1 MKRTVIIGTVSLL
14 IIALAG
20 VIAWLL
26 QERKIQEEE
35 NKQMVQIL
43 EMDKA
48 EMENQYKDFA
58 LQYNEMMTQVTNDSL
73 LEQLSRQEKRT
84 QELLEELR
92 QTKANDA
99 AEIMRLKK
107 ELETLRRIL
116 RDYVVQIDS
125 LNREN
130 QNLRSDNT
138 AIRTRNEEA
147 EAHIS
152 DLSSKNEQQTD
163 KVNIASQ
170 LDATGIRASAR
181 NKKGKDCEKVKD
193 AKKLVVSFNISR
205 NVTAQTGMRTIY
217 VRISTPTGETLTRGG
232 SFQFENRQ
240 LQYSITKEIEYTGE
254 EIPVTVY
261 WDIAETLSAGSYHVD
276 IFADGHAIGST
287 TFSLK

>member
-1 MKRTVIIGTVSLL
+1 MKRTLIIGTVALV
-14 IIALAG
+14 IITLVG
-20 VIAWLL
+20 VVAWLL
-26 QERKIQEEE
+26 HDREIREEE
-35 NKQMVQIL
+35 NQQMVQIL

-48 EMENQYKDFA
+48 EMENQYRDFA

-130 QNLRSDNT
+130 QSLRSDNT
-138 AIRTRNEEA
+138 ALRTRNEEA

-152 DLSSKNEQQTD
+152 DLSSKNEQLAD

-181 NKKGKDCEKVKD
+181 NKKGKECEKVKD
-193 AKKLVVSFNISR
+193 AKKIVVSFNISR
-205 NVTAQTGMRTIY
+205 NVTAQTGMRIIY
-217 VRISTPTGETLTRGG
+217 VRISTPTGETLSRGG
-232 SFQFENRQ
+232 TFQFENRQ
-240 LQYSITKEIEYTGE
+240 LQYSIAKEIEYTGE

-261 WDIAETLSAGSYHVD
+261 WEIAETLSAGAYHVD
-276 IFADGHAIGST
+276 IFADGHTIGNT
-287 TFSLK
+287 TFNLR

>member
-1 MKRTVIIGTVSLL
+1 MKKTIIIGAVSLVV
-14 IIALAG
+14 IALSG

-35 NKQMVQIL
+35 NRQMVQIL

-48 EMENQYKDFA
+48 EMENQYQDFA

-92 QTKANDA
+92 RTKANDA

-130 QNLRSDNT
+130 QSLRSDNT
-138 AIRTRNEEA
+138 ALRTRNEEA

-152 DLSSKNEQQTD
+152 DLSSKNEQLTD

-232 SFQFENRQ
+232 TFQFENRQ
-240 LQYSITKEIEYTGE
+240 LQYSIAKEIEYTGE

-261 WDIAETLSAGSYHVD
+261 WDIAETLSSGTYHVD
-276 IFADGHAIGST
+276 IFADGHVIGST

>member
-138 AIRTRNEEA
+138 ALRTRNEEA

-152 DLSSKNEQQTD
+152 DLSSKNEQLTD

-181 NKKGKDCEKVKD
+181 NKKGKECEKVKD

-240 LQYSITKEIEYTGE
+240 LQYSIAKEIEYTGE

>member
-1 MKRTVIIGTVSLL
+1 MKRTVIIGTVSLV

-20 VIAWLL
+20 IIAWLL

-138 AIRTRNEEA
+138 ALRTRNEEA

-152 DLSSKNEQQTD
+152 DLSSKNEQLTD

-240 LQYSITKEIEYTGE
+240 LQYSIAKEIEYTGE

>member
-1 MKRTVIIGTVSLL
+1 MKRTLIIGTVALV
-14 IIALAG
+14 IITLVG
-20 VIAWLL
+20 VVAWLL
-26 QERKIQEEE
+26 HDREIREEE
-35 NKQMVQIL
+35 NQQMVQIL

-48 EMENQYKDFA
+48 EMENQYQDFA

-130 QNLRSDNT
+130 QSLRSDNT
-138 AIRTRNEEA
+138 ALRTRNEEA

-152 DLSSKNEQQTD
+152 DLSSKNEQLAD

-181 NKKGKDCEKVKD
+181 NKKGKECEKVKD
-193 AKKLVVSFNISR
+193 AKKIVVSFNISR

-217 VRISTPTGETLTRGG
+217 VRISTPTGETLSRGG
-232 SFQFENRQ
+232 TFQFENRQ
-240 LQYSITKEIEYTGE
+240 LQYSIAKEIEYTGE
-254 EIPVTVY
+254 EISVTVY
-261 WDIAETLSAGSYHVD
+261 WEIAETLSAGAYHVD
-276 IFADGHAIGST
+276 IFADGHTIGNT
-287 TFSLK
+287 TFNLR

>member
-1 MKRTVIIGTVSLL
+1 MKKAIIIGAVTLV

-35 NKQMVQIL
+35 NQQMIQIL

-48 EMENQYKDFA
+48 EMENQYQDFA

-92 QTKANDA
+92 RTKANDA

-130 QNLRSDNT
+130 QSLRSDNT
-138 AIRTRNEEA
+138 ALRTRNEEA

-152 DLSSKNEQQTD
+152 DLSSQN
-163 KVNIASQ
+163 
-170 LDATGIRASAR
+170 
-181 NKKGKDCEKVKD
+181 
-193 AKKLVVSFNISR
+193 
-205 NVTAQTGMRTIY
+205 
-217 VRISTPTGETLTRGG
+217 
-232 SFQFENRQ
+232 
-240 LQYSITKEIEYTGE
+240 
-254 EIPVTVY
+254 
-261 WDIAETLSAGSYHVD
+261 
-276 IFADGHAIGST
+276 
-287 TFSLK
+287 

>member
-1 MKRTVIIGTVSLL
+1 MKRTLIIGTVALV
-14 IIALAG
+14 IITLVG
-20 VIAWLL
+20 VVAWLL
-26 QERKIQEEE
+26 HDREIREEE
-35 NKQMVQIL
+35 NQQMVQIL

-48 EMENQYKDFA
+48 EMENQYQDFA

-130 QNLRSDNT
+130 QSLRSDNT
-138 AIRTRNEEA
+138 ALRTRNEEA

-152 DLSSKNEQQTD
+152 DLSSKNEQLAD

-181 NKKGKDCEKVKD
+181 NKKGKECEKVKD
-193 AKKLVVSFNISR
+193 AKKIVVSFNISR

-217 VRISTPTGETLTRGG
+217 VRISTPTGETLSRGG
-232 SFQFENRQ
+232 TFQFENRQ
-240 LQYSITKEIEYTGE
+240 LQYSIAKEIEYTGE

-261 WDIAETLSAGSYHVD
+261 WEIAETLSAGAYHVD
-276 IFADGHAIGST
+276 IFADGHTIGNT
-287 TFSLK
+287 TFNLR

>member
-1 MKRTVIIGTVSLL
+1 MKRTVIIGTVSLV

-35 NKQMVQIL
+35 IKQMVQIL

-138 AIRTRNEEA
+138 ALRTRNEEA

-152 DLSSKNEQQTD
+152 DLSSKNEQLTD

-240 LQYSITKEIEYTGE
+240 LQYSIAKEIEYTGE

-261 WDIAETLSAGSYHVD
+261 WDIAETLSAGSYHVG

>member
-1 MKRTVIIGTVSLL
+1 MKKAIIIGAVTLVV
-14 IIALAG
+14 IALSG

-35 NKQMVQIL
+35 NQQMIQIL

-48 EMENQYKDFA
+48 EMENQYQDFA

-92 QTKANDA
+92 RTKANDA

-138 AIRTRNEEA
+138 ALRTRNEEA

-152 DLSSKNEQQTD
+152 DLSSQNEQLTD

-232 SFQFENRQ
+232 TFQFENRQ
-240 LQYSITKEIEYTGE
+240 LQHSIAKEIEYTGE
-254 EIPVTVY
+254 EMPVTVY
-261 WDIAETLSAGSYHVD
+261 WDIAETLSAGTYHVD
-276 IFADGHAIGST
+276 IFADGHVIGNT
-287 TFSLK
+287 TFSLR

>member
-1 MKRTVIIGTVSLL
+1 MKRTVIIGTVGLL

-138 AIRTRNEEA
+138 ALRTRNEEA

-152 DLSSKNEQQTD
+152 DLSSKNEQLTD

-240 LQYSITKEIEYTGE
+240 LQYSIAKEIEYTGE

>member
-1 MKRTVIIGTVSLL
+1 MKRTLIIGTVALV
-14 IIALAG
+14 IITLVG
-20 VIAWLL
+20 VVAWLL
-26 QERKIQEEE
+26 HDREIREEE
-35 NKQMVQIL
+35 NQQMVQIL

-48 EMENQYKDFA
+48 EMENQYRDFA
-58 LQYNEMMTQVTNDSL
+58 MQYNEMMTKVTNDSL

-130 QNLRSDNT
+130 QSLRSDNT
-138 AIRTRNEEA
+138 ALRTRNEEA

-152 DLSSKNEQQTD
+152 DLSNKNEQLAD
-163 KVNIASQ
+163 KVSIASQ

-181 NKKGKDCEKVKD
+181 NKKGKECEKVKD
-193 AKKLVVSFNISR
+193 AKKIVVSFNISR

-217 VRISTPTGETLTRGG
+217 VRISTPTGETLSRGG
-232 SFQFENRQ
+232 TFQFENRQ
-240 LQYSITKEIEYTGE
+240 LQYSIAKEIEYTGE

-261 WDIAETLSAGSYHVD
+261 WEIAETLSAGAYHVD
-276 IFADGHAIGST
+276 IFADGHTIGNT
-287 TFSLK
+287 TFSLR

>member
-138 AIRTRNEEA
+138 ALRTRNEEA

-152 DLSSKNEQQTD
+152 DLSSKNEQLTD

-232 SFQFENRQ
+232 FFQFENRQ
-240 LQYSITKEIEYTGE
+240 LQYSIAKEIEYTGE

>member
-1 MKRTVIIGTVSLL
+1 
-14 IIALAG
+14 
-20 VIAWLL
+20 
-26 QERKIQEEE
+26 
-35 NKQMVQIL
+35 MVQIL

-138 AIRTRNEEA
+138 ALRTRNEEA

-152 DLSSKNEQQTD
+152 DLSSKNEQLTD

-240 LQYSITKEIEYTGE
+240 LQYSIAKEIEYTGE

>member
-1 MKRTVIIGTVSLL
+1 MKRTLIIGTVALV
-14 IIALAG
+14 IITLVG
-20 VIAWLL
+20 VVAWLL
-26 QERKIQEEE
+26 HDREIREEE
-35 NKQMVQIL
+35 NQQMVQIL

-48 EMENQYKDFA
+48 EMENQYQDFA

-130 QNLRSDNT
+130 QSLRSDNT
-138 AIRTRNEEA
+138 ALRTRNEEA

-152 DLSSKNEQQTD
+152 DLSSKNEQLAD

-181 NKKGKDCEKVKD
+181 NKKGKECEKVKD
-193 AKKLVVSFNISR
+193 AKKIVVSFNISR

-217 VRISTPTGETLTRGG
+217 VRISTPTGETLSRGG
-232 SFQFENRQ
+232 TFQFENRQ
-240 LQYSITKEIEYTGE
+240 LQYSIAKEIEYTGE

-261 WDIAETLSAGSYHVD
+261 WEIAETLSAGAYHVD
-276 IFADGHAIGST
+276 IFADGHTIGNT
-287 TFSLK
+287 TFKLR

>member
-1 MKRTVIIGTVSLL
+1 MKRTVIIGTVSLV

-138 AIRTRNEEA
+138 ALRTRNEEA

-152 DLSSKNEQQTD
+152 DLSSKNEQLTD

-193 AKKLVVSFNISR
+193 AKKLVVSFSISR

-240 LQYSITKEIEYTGE
+240 LQYSIAKEIEYTGE

>member
-1 MKRTVIIGTVSLL
+1 VSLL

-138 AIRTRNEEA
+138 ALRTRNEEA

-152 DLSSKNEQQTD
+152 DLSSKNEQLTD

-240 LQYSITKEIEYTGE
+240 LQYSIAKEIEYTGE

>member
-1 MKRTVIIGTVSLL
+1 MKRTVIIGTVSLV

-20 VIAWLL
+20 VIAWFL

-138 AIRTRNEEA
+138 ALRTRNEEA

-152 DLSSKNEQQTD
+152 DLSSKNEQLTD

-240 LQYSITKEIEYTGE
+240 LQYSIAKEIEYTGE

>member
-1 MKRTVIIGTVSLL
+1 MKRTVIIGTVSLV
-14 IIALAG
+14 IIALAS

-138 AIRTRNEEA
+138 ALRTRNEEA

-152 DLSSKNEQQTD
+152 DLSSKNEQLTD

-240 LQYSITKEIEYTGE
+240 LQYSIAKEIEYTGE

>member
-1 MKRTVIIGTVSLL
+1 MKRTVIIGTVSLV

-138 AIRTRNEEA
+138 ALRTRNEEA

-152 DLSSKNEQQTD
+152 DLSSKNEQLTD

-240 LQYSITKEIEYTGE
+240 LQYSIAKEIEYTGE

-261 WDIAETLSAGSYHVD
+261 WDIAETLSAGTYHVD

>member
-14 IIALAG
+14 IITLAG

-138 AIRTRNEEA
+138 ALRTRNEEA

-152 DLSSKNEQQTD
+152 DLSSKNEQLTD

-240 LQYSITKEIEYTGE
+240 LQYSIAKEIEYTGE

>member
-1 MKRTVIIGTVSLL
+1 MKRTVIIGTVSLV

-138 AIRTRNEEA
+138 ALRTRNEEA

-152 DLSSKNEQQTD
+152 DLSSKNEQLTD

-181 NKKGKDCEKVKD
+181 NKKGKECEKVKD

-240 LQYSITKEIEYTGE
+240 LQYSIAKEIEYTGE

>member
-138 AIRTRNEEA
+138 ALRTRNEEA

-152 DLSSKNEQQTD
+152 DLSSKNEQLTD

-170 LDATGIRASAR
+170 LDATGLRASAR

-240 LQYSITKEIEYTGE
+240 LQYSIAKEIEYTGE

>member
-1 MKRTVIIGTVSLL
+1 MKRTVIIGTVSLV

-138 AIRTRNEEA
+138 ALRTRNEEA

-152 DLSSKNEQQTD
+152 DLSSKNEQLTD

-240 LQYSITKEIEYTGE
+240 LQYSIAKEIEYTGE

-261 WDIAETLSAGSYHVD
+261 WDIAETLSAGSYHVG

>member
-1 MKRTVIIGTVSLL
+1 MKRTLIIGTVALV
-14 IIALAG
+14 IITLVG
-20 VIAWLL
+20 VVAWLL
-26 QERKIQEEE
+26 HDREIREEE
-35 NKQMVQIL
+35 NQQMVQIL

-48 EMENQYKDFA
+48 EMENQYQDFA

-130 QNLRSDNT
+130 QSLRSDNT
-138 AIRTRNEEA
+138 ALRTRNEEA

-152 DLSSKNEQQTD
+152 DLSSKNEQLAD

-181 NKKGKDCEKVKD
+181 NKKGKECEKVKD
-193 AKKLVVSFNISR
+193 AKKIVVSFNISR

-217 VRISTPTGETLTRGG
+217 VRISTPTGETLSRGG
-232 SFQFENRQ
+232 TFQFENRQ
-240 LQYSITKEIEYTGE
+240 LQYSIAKEIEYAGE

-261 WDIAETLSAGSYHVD
+261 WEIAETLSAGAYHVD
-276 IFADGHAIGST
+276 IFADGHTIGNT
-287 TFSLK
+287 TFNLR

>member
-26 QERKIQEEE
+26 QERKTQEEE

-138 AIRTRNEEA
+138 ALRTRNEEA

-152 DLSSKNEQQTD
+152 DLSSKNEQLTD

-240 LQYSITKEIEYTGE
+240 LQYSIAKEIEYTGE

>member
-1 MKRTVIIGTVSLL
+1 MKKAIIIGAVTLVV
-14 IIALAG
+14 IALSG

-35 NKQMVQIL
+35 NQQMIQIL

-48 EMENQYKDFA
+48 EMENQYQDFA

-92 QTKANDA
+92 RTKANDA

-130 QNLRSDNT
+130 QSLRSDNT
-138 AIRTRNEEA
+138 ALRTRNEEA

-152 DLSSKNEQQTD
+152 DLSSQNEQLTD

-232 SFQFENRQ
+232 TFQFENRQ
-240 LQYSITKEIEYTGE
+240 LQYSIAKEIEYTGE
-254 EIPVTVY
+254 EFPVTVY
-261 WDIAETLSAGSYHVD
+261 WDIAETLSAGTYHVD
-276 IFADGHAIGST
+276 IFADGHTIGST
-287 TFSLK
+287 TFSLR

>member
-1 MKRTVIIGTVSLL
+1 MKRTVIIGTVSLV

-138 AIRTRNEEA
+138 ALRTRNEEA

-152 DLSSKNEQQTD
+152 DLSSKNEQLTD

-240 LQYSITKEIEYTGE
+240 LQYSIAKEIEYTGE

-261 WDIAETLSAGSYHVD
+261 WDITETLSAGSYHVD

>member
-1 MKRTVIIGTVSLL
+1 MKRTVIIGTVSLV

-92 QTKANDA
+92 HTKANDA

-138 AIRTRNEEA
+138 ALRTRNEEA

-152 DLSSKNEQQTD
+152 DLSSKNEQLTD

-181 NKKGKDCEKVKD
+181 NKKGKECEKVRD

-240 LQYSITKEIEYTGE
+240 LQYSIAKEIEYTGE

>member
-1 MKRTVIIGTVSLL
+1 MKRTVIIGTVSLV

-138 AIRTRNEEA
+138 ALRTRNEEA

-152 DLSSKNEQQTD
+152 DLSSKNEQLTD

-240 LQYSITKEIEYTGE
+240 LQYSIAKEIEYTGE

-261 WDIAETLSAGSYHVD
+261 WDIAETLSAGSYYVD

>member
-138 AIRTRNEEA
+138 ALRTRNEEA

>member
-1 MKRTVIIGTVSLL
+1 MKRTVIIGTVSLV

-58 LQYNEMMTQVTNDSL
+58 MQYNEMMTQVTNDSL

-138 AIRTRNEEA
+138 ALRTRNEEA

-152 DLSSKNEQQTD
+152 DLSSKNEQLTD

-240 LQYSITKEIEYTGE
+240 LQYSIAKEIEYTGE

>member
-1 MKRTVIIGTVSLL
+1 MKKAIIIGAVTLL
-14 IIALAG
+14 VIALSG

-35 NKQMVQIL
+35 NQQMIQIL

-48 EMENQYKDFA
+48 EMENQYQDFA

-92 QTKANDA
+92 RTKANDA

-130 QNLRSDNT
+130 QSLRSDNT
-138 AIRTRNEEA
+138 ALRTRNEEA

-152 DLSSKNEQQTD
+152 DLSSQNEQLTD

-193 AKKLVVSFNISR
+193 AKKLVVNFNISR
-205 NVTAQTGMRTIY
+205 NVTAQTGMRTVY

-240 LQYSITKEIEYTGE
+240 LQYSIAKEIEYTGE
-254 EIPVTVY
+254 EFPVTVY
-261 WDIAETLSAGSYHVD
+261 WDIAETLSAGTYHVD
-276 IFADGHAIGST
+276 IFADGHTIGST
-287 TFSLK
+287 TFSLR

>member
-1 MKRTVIIGTVSLL
+1 MKRTLIIGTVALV
-14 IIALAG
+14 IITLVG
-20 VIAWLL
+20 VVAWLL
-26 QERKIQEEE
+26 HDREIREEE
-35 NKQMVQIL
+35 NQQMVQIL

-48 EMENQYKDFA
+48 EMENQYQDFA

-130 QNLRSDNT
+130 QSLRSDNT
-138 AIRTRNEEA
+138 ALRTRNEEA

-152 DLSSKNEQQTD
+152 DLSSKNEQLAD

-170 LDATGIRASAR
+170 LDATGIRVSAR
-181 NKKGKDCEKVKD
+181 NKKGKECEKVKD
-193 AKKLVVSFNISR
+193 AKKIVVSFNISR

-217 VRISTPTGETLTRGG
+217 VRISTPTGETLSRGG
-232 SFQFENRQ
+232 TFQFENRQ
-240 LQYSITKEIEYTGE
+240 LQYSIAKEIEYTGE

-261 WDIAETLSAGSYHVD
+261 WEIAETLSAGAYHVD
-276 IFADGHAIGST
+276 IFADGHTIGNT
-287 TFSLK
+287 TFNLR

>member
-1 MKRTVIIGTVSLL
+1 MKRTVIIGTVSLV

-138 AIRTRNEEA
+138 ALRTRNEEA

-152 DLSSKNEQQTD
+152 DLSSKNEQLTD

-240 LQYSITKEIEYTGE
+240 LQYSIAKEIEYTGE

>member
-1 MKRTVIIGTVSLL
+1 MKRTLIIGTVALV
-14 IIALAG
+14 IITLVG
-20 VIAWLL
+20 VVAWLL
-26 QERKIQEEE
+26 HDREIREEE
-35 NKQMVQIL
+35 NQQMVQIL

-48 EMENQYKDFA
+48 EMENQYQDFA

-84 QELLEELR
+84 QKLLEELR

-130 QNLRSDNT
+130 QSLRSDNT
-138 AIRTRNEEA
+138 ALRTRNEEA

-152 DLSSKNEQQTD
+152 DLSSKNEQLAD

-181 NKKGKDCEKVKD
+181 NKKGKECEKVKD
-193 AKKLVVSFNISR
+193 AKKIVVSFNISR

-217 VRISTPTGETLTRGG
+217 VRISTPTGETLSRGG
-232 SFQFENRQ
+232 TFQFENRQ
-240 LQYSITKEIEYTGE
+240 LQYSIAKEIEYTGE
-254 EIPVTVY
+254 EISVTVY
-261 WDIAETLSAGSYHVD
+261 WEIAETLSAGAYHVD
-276 IFADGHAIGST
+276 IFADGHTIGNT
-287 TFSLK
+287 TFNLR

>member
-1 MKRTVIIGTVSLL
+1 MKRTVIIGTVSLV

-138 AIRTRNEEA
+138 ALRTRNEEA

-152 DLSSKNEQQTD
+152 DLSSKNEQLTD

-240 LQYSITKEIEYTGE
+240 LQYSIAKEIEYTGE

-276 IFADGHAIGST
+276 IFADGHAIGIT

>member
-1 MKRTVIIGTVSLL
+1 MKRTVIIGTVSLV

-73 LEQLSRQEKRT
+73 LEQLSRQEERT

-138 AIRTRNEEA
+138 ALRTRNEEA

-152 DLSSKNEQQTD
+152 DLSSKNEQLTD

-240 LQYSITKEIEYTGE
+240 LQYSIAKEIEYTGE

>member
-1 MKRTVIIGTVSLL
+1 MKRTLIIGTVALV
-14 IIALAG
+14 IITLVG
-20 VIAWLL
+20 VVAWLL
-26 QERKIQEEE
+26 HDREIREEE
-35 NKQMVQIL
+35 NQQMVQIL

-48 EMENQYKDFA
+48 EMENQYRDFA

-130 QNLRSDNT
+130 QSLRSDNT
-138 AIRTRNEEA
+138 ALRTRNEEA

-152 DLSSKNEQQTD
+152 DLSNKNEQLAD
-163 KVNIASQ
+163 KVSIASQ

-181 NKKGKDCEKVKD
+181 NKKGKECEKVKD
-193 AKKLVVSFNISR
+193 AKKIVVSFNISR

-217 VRISTPTGETLTRGG
+217 VRISTPTGETLSRGG
-232 SFQFENRQ
+232 TFQFENRQ
-240 LQYSITKEIEYTGE
+240 LQYSIAKEIEYTGE

-261 WDIAETLSAGSYHVD
+261 WEIAETLSAGAYHVD
-276 IFADGHAIGST
+276 IFADGHAIGNT
-287 TFSLK
+287 TFSLR